1 MVGGGERCEDRWRR
15 GRQWEAQGER
25 KIANRETRGCNFPG
39 EVAGEKEKQRERERE
54 RAREGGKEREE
65 VATIRMKRR

>member
-1 MVGGGERCEDRWRR
+1 MAVIFLGKLQEK
-15 GRQWEAQGER
+15 R
-25 KIANRETRGCNFPG
+25 KNS
-39 EVAGEKEKQRERERE
+39 ERERE